1 MITQDMIQDVV
12 GAQAIG
18 RDGQKI
24 GTVGQVYVDEQ
35 NGAPKWATVNTGL
48 FGMNETFV
56 PLEQADVR
64 DHDLRLAVTKDQV
77 KEAPD
82 VDNSG
87 DHLDETQQSRLER
100 YYAAWTGGEA
110 FGDRR
115 REAAD
120 GHGRGDRDGMT
131 RSEERLRVGTES
143 AETGRVRLRKYVV
156 TENQQVSVPVSHEE
170 VRVEREPIR
179 DGSGGHRAQ
188 IGEEQQEVTL
198 HAERPV
204 VDKNVEAVERVRL
217 GTETVTE
224 DRTVSGEVRKER
236 IEVDDPQDQ
245 LKDGEEHGRR
255 S

>member
-1 MITQDMIQDVV
+1 MITQDMIQDIV
-12 GAQAIG
+12 GAHAVG

-48 FGMNETFV
+48 FGMHETFV
-56 PLEQADVR
+56 PLDQADVR

-87 DHLDETQQSRLER
+87 DHLDETEQNRLER

-110 FGDRR
+110 FGSGRR
-115 REAAD
+115 GATDGAGRE
-120 GHGRGDRDGMT
+120 GMT
-131 RSEERLRVGTES
+131 RSEERLRVGTER

-156 TENQQVSVPVSHEE
+156 TEHQQVTVPVSHEE

-179 DGSGGHRAQ
+179 DGIDGGRAK
-188 IGEEQQEVTL
+188 IGEEQHEVTL

-204 VDKNVEAVERVRL
+204 VDKDVEAVERVRL
-217 GTETVTE
+217 GTESVTE

-236 IEVDDPQDQ
+236 IEVDDPQGQ
-245 LKDGEEHGRR
+245 IRDGREHGRR
-255 S
+255 T

>member
-12 GAQAIG
+12 GAHAVG

-24 GTVGQVYVDEQ
+24 GTVGQVYVDERD
-35 NGAPKWATVNTGL
+35 GTPKWATVNTGL

-56 PLEQADVR
+56 PLDEADVR

-77 KEAPD
+77 KEAPT

-87 DHLDETQQSRLER
+87 DHLDESEQNRLER
-100 YYAAWTGGEA
+100 YYAAWTRGEA
-110 FGDRR
+110 FGNGR

-120 GHGRGDRDGMT
+120 GDGRGDRDGMT

-156 TENQQVSVPVSHEE
+156 TEHQQVTVPVSHEE

-179 DGSGGHRAQ
+179 DGVDGGRAR

-236 IEVDDPQDQ
+236 IEVDDPENQ
-245 LKDGEEHGRR
+245 LKDGMEHDRR
-255 S
+255 

>member
-110 FGDRR
+110 FGDGRR
-115 REAAD
+115 AAAD
-120 GHGRGDRDGMT
+120 GTGREGMT

-236 IEVDDPQDQ
+236 IEVDDPHGQI
-245 LKDGEEHGRR
+245 KDARKDDRR
-255 S
+255 R

>member
-24 GTVGQVYVDEQ
+24 GRVGQVYVDEQ

-56 PLEQADVR
+56 PLDHADVR

-77 KEAPD
+77 KEAPR
-82 VDNSG
+82 VDDAG
-87 DHLDETQQSRLER
+87 DHLAESEQSRLER

-110 FGDRR
+110 FGDGRR
-115 REAAD
+115 
-120 GHGRGDRDGMT
+120 GRDDGMT
-131 RSEERLRVGTES
+131 RSEERLRVGTERT
-143 AETGRVRLRKYVV
+143 ETGRVRLRKYVV
-156 TENQQVSVPVSHEE
+156 TENQQVTVPVSHEE

-179 DGSGGHRAQ
+179 DGEHRGR
-188 IGEEQQEVTL
+188 IGDEQQEVTL

-204 VDKNVEAVERVRL
+204 VDKDVEAVERVRL

-224 DRTVSGEVRKER
+224 DRTVSEEVRKER
-236 IEVDDPQDQ
+236 IEVDDPQDRIR
-245 LKDGEEHGRR
+245 KDRR
-255 S
+255 T